1 LKRHWYVWLGK
12 EGLSTVRDAAPAKVE
27 IKAVALRYSS
37 YDTPFW
43 VRENT
48 QTGRWHAR
56 GTGATQYLSMSTD
69 GAWAE
74 LIRNEELRTEDEVA
88 MVSVSMWA
96 AQIDQGMIADYSS
109 FQRAEEVGFDPA
121 ALVDENYERCQ
132 REGER
137 LRALN
142 YAGVLSPSA
151 ALPGATNL
159 TLFGPRMASSWDR
172 STLLASSIP
181 ATIITKGAPPPGLL
195 RRVRQIGMPHADLVT
210 HAAAL
215 AANSAT
221 RQRPGR

>member
-1 LKRHWYVWLGK
+1 
-12 EGLSTVRDAAPAKVE
+12 VRDAAPATVE

-48 QTGRWHAR
+48 QAGRWHAR
-56 GTGATQYLSMSTD
+56 GMGATQYWSMSTD

-96 AQIDQGMIADYSS
+96 AQIDQAMIADYSS
-109 FQRAEEVGFDPA
+109 FKFAEEAGFDPA
-121 ALVDENYERCQ
+121 ALVDENHERCQ

-137 LRALN
+137 LRALS

-159 TLFGPRMASSWDR
+159 TLFGPRMASSWGR

-195 RRVRQIGMPHADLVT
+195 RRVRRIGMPHTDLVAYMAERT
-210 HAAAL
+210 TNRSGSHNA
-215 AANSAT
+215 
-221 RQRPGR
+221 

>member
-1 LKRHWYVWLGK
+1 VN
-12 EGLSTVRDAAPAKVE
+12 

-43 VRENT
+43 ARENT
-48 QTGRWHAR
+48 QVGRWHAD
-56 GTGATQYLSMSTD
+56 GEGATQYLSLSTD

-96 AQIDQGMIADYSS
+96 AEIDQGMIVDYSS
-109 FQRAEEVGFDPA
+109 FDRAERSGFDPS
-121 ALVDENYERCQ
+121 ALVDEDYERCQ
-132 REGER
+132 REGAR

-142 YAGVLSPSA
+142 YAGVVSPSA

-159 TLFGPRMASSWDR
+159 TLFGPRIASTWGR

-181 ATIITKGAPPPGLL
+181 AIVITKGAPPPGLL
-195 RRVRQIGMPHADLVT
+195 RSVRQIGTAHAG
-210 HAAAL
+210 L
-215 AANSAT
+215 AAHMALRAAKGAASN
-221 RQRPGR
+221 PDDP